1 MPIRAGGR
9 RAREQWPYEGG
20 RAIWRPVIRRG
31 VELEWSNR
39 AACLSAEPEQFF
51 PVGAADSATWEAA
64 AAKRVCA
71 GCDVLVECRDYAL
84 ETRQPFGVWGG
95 MDEIERRALL
105 AGEVVSA
112 AR

>member
-1 MPIRAGGR
+1 M
-9 RAREQWPYEGG
+9 
-20 RAIWRPVIRRG
+20 
-31 VELEWSNR
+31 EWSNR

-51 PVGAADSATWEAA
+51 PVGAAAAATWETA
-64 AAKRVCA
+64 AAKQVCA

-95 MDEIERRALL
+95 LDEQERKALL
-105 AGEVVSA
+105 AGDVVSA

>member
-1 MPIRAGGR
+1 M
-9 RAREQWPYEGG
+9 
-20 RAIWRPVIRRG
+20 
-31 VELEWSNR
+31 EWSDR

-51 PVGAADSATWEAA
+51 PVGGVAA
-64 AAKRVCA
+64 ASWESALAKRVCA

-95 MDEIERRALL
+95 LDEQERRELL
-105 AGEVVSA
+105 AGGVVSA